1 MLREHLQPPAEAT
14 AALEDAAVVE
24 EVEAEAEEE
33 ETKARIEA
41 PNEEE
46 EAAAAIEDKVEDKRA
61 QIQLQLLQL
70 HPTLL
75 AKLDL
80 RRRQLGSR
88 RTRLP
93 WRLRQSLTTMTMPK
107 SASSAP
113 TLLLT
118 TPLRRATTRHVI
130 SAVCA

>member
-24 EVEAEAEEE
+24 AEAAEEE
-33 ETKARIEA
+33 EETRARIEV

-46 EAAAAIEDKVEDKRA
+46 EAAATEDRDEDKRA
-61 QIQLQLLQL
+61 QIQLQLLR
-70 HPTLL
+70 PTLL
-75 AKLDL
+75 VKLDL
-80 RRRQLGSR
+80 RRRQLASR
-88 RTRLP
+88 RTRLLWP
-93 WRLRQSLTTMTMPK
+93 LLQSPTTMTMPK

-113 TLLLT
+113 TLLPT

>member
-1 MLREHLQPPAEAT
+1 M
-14 AALEDAAVVE
+14 VE
-24 EVEAEAEEE
+24 EAEAEAEEE
-33 ETKARIEA
+33 ETRARIEA

-46 EAAAAIEDKVEDKRA
+46 EAAAAIEDRDEDKRA
-61 QIQLQLLQL
+61 PIQLQLLL
-70 HPTLL
+70 PTLL

-80 RRRQLGSR
+80 RRRQLGLK

-93 WRLRQSLTTMTMPK
+93 WRLLQSPMTMTMPK

-113 TLLLT
+113 TLLPT

>member
-24 EVEAEAEEE
+24 EVEAEEEE
-33 ETKARIEA
+33 EIKARIEA

-46 EAAAAIEDKVEDKRA
+46 EAAAAIEDKDEDKRA
-61 QIQLQLLQL
+61 QIQLQLLL
-70 HPTLL
+70 PTLL

-93 WRLRQSLTTMTMPK
+93 WRLLQSPTTMTMPK

-113 TLLLT
+113 TLLPT
-118 TPLRRATTRHVI
+118 TPLRRATTRHAI